1 MRLSSFLSSHSN
13 RHAIATPSINFHFD
27 ISPSAAL
34 FTFPKQ
40 RVGENKIFRATR
52 EFLVY
57 KMELIGCSAWL
68 AFGENSFLVKIR
80 ELEAWLLFTNQRFL
94 ESHTSRTEVA
104 TTATPRWNRLGNF
117 SKTPSSTNSYNLLR
131 QLQRH
136 SIRNFFPLGD
146 IKISIQLP
154 KAMK

>member
-40 RVGENKIFRATR
+40 RDGENNIFRATR
-52 EFLVY
+52 ELLVY

-68 AFGENSFLVKIR
+68 AFGENGFLVKIR

-94 ESHTSRTEVA
+94 ESQLHEQTL
-104 TTATPRWNRLGNF
+104 PPPLRWNRFETFRKHLH
-117 SKTPSSTNSYNLLR
+117 R
-131 QLQRH
+131 R
-136 SIRNFFPLGD
+136 IRTTYSANCKD
-146 IKISIQLP
+146 TR
-154 KAMK
+154 